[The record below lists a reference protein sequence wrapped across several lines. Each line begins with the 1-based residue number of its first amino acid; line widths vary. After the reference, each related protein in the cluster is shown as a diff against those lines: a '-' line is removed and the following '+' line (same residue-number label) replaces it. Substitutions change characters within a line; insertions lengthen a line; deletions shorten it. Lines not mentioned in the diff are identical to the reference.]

1 MAKRALNLNLS
12 QSDMREVVSVWAD
25 QAHEQPDLFD
35 EPAAHEKWLA
45 PLLGES
51 VLGIDPSLTGFAIC
65 HHVPGRELYEGRWP
79 SKPAKGVR
87 ERAERYERL
96 IRGMIQAVVAY
107 KPGLVLIEGY
117 AYAAGAQHGH
127 HDVIEL
133 GGVLRWELCKRTEC
147 PVIEVAPTTLKKFTT
162 GDGKAPKPFMVSEL
176 ARKHQRRFTTDDQ
189 ADAFALC
196 QLVLA
201 LTGQLPPPS
210 TKAERTYLRALCR
223 GYGLPEV
230 A

>member
-1 MAKRALNLNLS
+1 MPERAL
-12 QSDMREVVSVWAD
+12 
-25 QAHEQPDLFD
+25 DLFAEP
-35 EPAAHEKWLA
+35 EPAGKWVA

-51 VLGIDPSLTGFAIC
+51 VLGIDASLTGFAIC

-87 ERAERYERL
+87 ERCDRYERL
-96 IRGMIQAVVAY
+96 IRGTVQAVVAHQ
-107 KPGLVLIEGY
+107 PGLVLIEGY

-133 GGVLRWELCKRTEC
+133 GGVLRFELSRRTSC
-147 PVIEVAPTTLKKFTT
+147 PIVEVAPTTLKKFTT

-176 ARKHQRRFTTDDQ
+176 ARKHSRRFTTDDQ

-196 QLVLA
+196 QLGLA

-210 TKAERTYLRALCR
+210 TKPERTYLA
-223 GYGLPEV
+223 GLRKSFGMPEV
-230 A
+230 QT

>member
-1 MAKRALNLNLS
+1 MADHAL
-12 QSDMREVVSVWAD
+12 
-25 QAHEQPDLFD
+25 DLFAD
-35 EPAAHEKWLA
+35 PAAPAAHEKWVA

-51 VLGIDPSLTGFAIC
+51 VLGIDPSLTGFAVCQHI
-65 HHVPGRELYEGRWP
+65 PGRELHEARWP

-87 ERAERYERL
+87 ERCDRYERL
-96 IRGMIQAVVAY
+96 VRGTLQLVTALP
-107 KPGLVLIEGY
+107 PGLILIEGY

-133 GGVLRWELCKRTEC
+133 GGVLRFELSKRTTC
-147 PVIEVAPTTLKKFTT
+147 PIIEVAPTTLKKFTT
-162 GDGKAPKPFMVSEL
+162 GDGKAPKPFMVSQL
-176 ARKHQRRFTTDDQ
+176 ASKHQRRFTTDDQ

-196 QLVLA
+196 QLGLA

-210 TKAERTYLRALCR
+210 TKAERTYLAGLRKSFQ
-223 GYGLPEV
+223 LPEV